1 MSKMNNPLHSF
12 TLDPKASEEIK
23 KIKKGKKSGFV
34 SDAII
39 KYSKYLSWHISVD
52 RGKTPEDMRFY
63 QNDILQAKFNDKCIQ
78 VQELK
83 EELYRIRL
91 TLVPKRSLIKR
102 LFLSNDE

>member
-1 MSKMNNPLHSF
+1 MKALHSF
-12 TLDPKASEEIK
+12 TLDPLAAGEIK

-34 SDAII
+34 SDAIV
-39 KYSKYLSWHISVD
+39 KYSKYKSWQISVD
-52 RGKTPEDMRFY
+52 RQKTPEDLRFY
-63 QNDILQAKFNDKCIQ
+63 QNQDLISKFNEKCIENK
-78 VQELK
+78 ELK

>member
-1 MSKMNNPLHSF
+1 MKALHSF
-12 TLDPKASEEIK
+12 TLDPLAAGEIK

-39 KYSKYLSWHISVD
+39 KYSKWKTWSISIE

-63 QNDILQAKFNDKCIQ
+63 SFDSLQTAFNKKCIECKELK
-78 VQELK
+78 QELA
-83 EELYRIRL
+83 LIRL